1 MIIIPTFWTLT
12 DCSPT
17 ALVLNPLSESLFLQ
31 TTVVARA
38 FENTA
43 AIVFVNAGGAPS
55 TSPTYEED
63 SHYAGLSQVALP
75 FVGGLGDET
84 KATSREGMSIVE
96 VDMAIVEEAEKNYK
110 VRADINGEAWHYS
123 YRHQSF
129 GQEEVKQE

>member
-12 DCSPT
+12 DCSPA
-17 ALVLNPLSESLFLQ
+17 ALALNPLSESLFLQ

-43 AIVFVNAGGAPS
+43 AIVFVNAGAPPPA
-55 TSPTYEED
+55 SPNYEED

-129 GQEEVKQE
+129 GHEEVKRE

>member
-1 MIIIPTFWTLT
+1 M
-12 DCSPT
+12 
-17 ALVLNPLSESLFLQ
+17 NPLSESLFLQ
-31 TTVVARA
+31 TTVIARA

-43 AIVFVNAGGAPS
+43 AIVFVNAGAPS
-55 TSPTYEED
+55 PASPNYEED

-75 FVGGLGDET
+75 FVGALGDET
-84 KATSREGMSIVE
+84 KATSGEGMSIVE

-129 GQEEVKQE
+129 GQGAMKQE